1 MKRNY
6 LFLFLLLLGCSAENL
21 EDLDGIAYLEGSSS
35 TDTLTS
41 STGTNTIK
49 EYTLED
55 PDCTDGLA
63 DIGKATLWL
72 LDINEEPATVNQET
86 VNLAGIAGN
95 PISSQY
101 IESVTI
107 NTHTQTIKEGCTQE
121 GTAVNCTSYR
131 TETISEGEE
140 ARICQTSYERSSLE
154 NHVLAAVA
162 SVHKTLVC
170 LDAFLPNDHNI
181 PPIDI
186 QVYPKKETVYNFTD
200 GGSTSVFESDNAY
213 HSYSTAT
220 GSSII
225 AFLAHKESTLNSFYN
240 GNEFVLNLG
249 IGAHETGHY
258 LFNLQTG
265 PSYTILGFLDGLAN
279 NLNYRIMSHEGTSED
294 TVRDITSRMIYKA
307 FNEGM
312 ADAVSTLCFYESNY
326 ANLRFSQSEAD
337 VRDVTVDEIEVVL
350 PWLPTSASTTTI
362 EDTKTLSASRLQNF
376 YSAKT
381 VSSINGLANDQDVH
395 HIGAIIFYGMLK
407 YWEALGVKVLNND
420 DDADRAVQLQK
431 VSGYLM
437 EAIKSIGQTIP
448 NKEPDV
454 YMSNLI
460 FAVLKG
466 AMDFDEETK
475 KFSVSNAACEVIQEQ
490 FPVAYITIQNDFD
503 CI

>member
-6 LFLFLLLLGCSAENL
+6 LFLFLLLLGCSVENL
-21 EDLDGIAYLEGSSS
+21 EDLDGVAYLEGSSS
-35 TDTLTS
+35 TDTLTA
-41 STGTNTIK
+41 STGSNAIK
-49 EYTLED
+49 EYAIED

-63 DIGKATLWL
+63 DIGEATMWL
-72 LDINEEPATVNQET
+72 LDINEEPAIVDQEIEDLT
-86 VNLAGIAGN
+86 GIAGN
-95 PISSQY
+95 PISSKY

-107 NTHTQTIKEGCTQE
+107 NAHTQIIKEGCTQE
-121 GTAVNCTSYR
+121 GTAVSCLSYK
-131 TETISEGEE
+131 TEIVSEGEE
-140 ARICQTSYERSSLE
+140 ARICQTSYDRDSLE
-154 NHVLAAVA
+154 NHVLAAVT
-162 SVHKTLVC
+162 SVHKTLEC
-170 LDAFLPNDHNI
+170 LDNFLPDDHNI

-225 AFLAHKESTLNSFYN
+225 AFLPHKERTLNSLYS

-265 PSYTILGFLDGLAN
+265 PAYTILGFLDGLAN
-279 NLNYRIMSHEGTSED
+279 HLNYRIMSHEGANKET
-294 TVRDITSRMIYKA
+294 TRDITSRMIYKA
-307 FNEGM
+307 FNEGL

-337 VRDVTVDEIEVVL
+337 VRDVEVDVVL
-350 PWLPTSASTTTI
+350 PWLPTSASTSTI
-362 EDTKTLSASRLQNF
+362 EGIKTLSASRLQNF

-381 VSSINGLANDQDVH
+381 VSSINGLPNDQDVH

-420 DDADRAVQLQK
+420 DDADRAVQLEK
-431 VSGYLM
+431 ASAYLM

-448 NKEPDV
+448 NREPDV
-454 YMSNLI
+454 YMSDLV

-466 AMDFDEETK
+466 AMNFDETTK

-490 FPVAYITIQNDFD
+490 FPVAYITIQNSFD